1 MIYLLQRS
9 ESMMMRLVMEDCEF
23 VVMDRDEV
31 LFRARVK
38 GGEAAKLI
46 KVDIT
51 GRSRV
56 SLRVDPGKDLDI
68 ADHADWADACFLQ
81 RLK

>member
-1 MIYLLQRS
+1 MWLWIGKKFYLEL
-9 ESMMMRLVMEDCEF
+9 
-23 VVMDRDEV
+23 
-31 LFRARVK
+31 VK